1 MCYVALEQFKI
12 SQSQLQLRKTDE
24 FIKFGDLYRRFF
36 TDRNLKQKLDRQDPN
51 ALKEIQ
57 DKFVELS
64 IHLFFFAS
72 DQTIKKY
79 VEWRRRSQRGEFKGT
94 EVLQEFGELM
104 IMFRRDLGYDTTKIT
119 SDDFLFLIVND
130 WEAPVE
136 RKIVD

>member
-1 MCYVALEQFKI
+1 
-12 SQSQLQLRKTDE
+12 
-24 FIKFGDLYRRFF
+24 
-36 TDRNLKQKLDRQDPN
+36 LKQKLDRQDPN